1 MLSLRP
7 HSKAMRFLYPNMLWG
22 LLALLVPILIHLFNF
37 RRHKLVYF
45 SNTAVLRSIQQENAK
60 TRKLK
65 YLVTLLLRC
74 LFIAALVLAFAFP
87 YRPEKQLNVNAAD
100 NLIGIYIDNSMS
112 MKGQSQRTTL
122 IEDAR
127 QSTRDLVH
135 KLNPSNRYLL
145 MTNSFEIQNE
155 YPMNQE
161 EMLDQLD
168 RMNPDGVPVPM
179 GEVID
184 RFGMLAKQH
193 GFSSSTLFVYSDFQ
207 QNTFDLSAAKA
218 DSTMQVVVV
227 PMLPEFKTNLFIDSV
242 WLASPIVQAGL
253 TNELIVR
260 VVNQGDKEVKGLPVN
275 FTMNGTMAA
284 STTVD
289 LEKNGMA
296 ELMMQFVVENN
307 GEQRCSV
314 SLMDHPITFDDNY
327 NFVLSVKPSLSVV
340 ELGSEESNCG
350 LLFEDD
356 EQFRYTLMEPSRFDL
371 GAIAQ
376 AQLLIVNETATMNE
390 TLQQTLLDAVSEGT
404 SLMVFPSIDNPK
416 NNAYLYQKLGLTLME
431 IDTNSTAVEDLA
443 LQHAF
448 FNDMILDLPQHP
460 DLPKV
465 KRHIRLKTNG
475 IATSLLT
482 MQNADPFL
490 LMETVGKG
498 QAFVMATALDAHWSD
513 LADNALFVPM
523 MVKMAFMGGKMGR
536 LSYTIGTDK
545 ILVLS
550 DLNLEGDRQILFANA
565 DRTFE
570 LMPASEVRNGKV
582 YLYLND
588 NLPEAGFY
596 DLLVNDTLNRVTAW
610 NESRIESKMAFAD
623 RDDIEP
629 QFKKAG
635 FNVAAVLDTSD
646 FATADLVEAMAHQSS
661 QWKLFALIAL
671 LALLGEIA
679 VLRFWK

>member
-1 MLSLRP
+1 M
-7 HSKAMRFLYPNMLWG
+7 
-22 LLALLVPILIHLFNF
+22 
-37 RRHKLVYF
+37 VYF
-45 SNTAVLRSIQQENAK
+45 SNTAVLRNIQQENAK

-87 YRPEKQLNVNAAD
+87 YHPEKQLNVNTSD

-127 QSTRDLVH
+127 QSARDLVH

-168 RMNPDGVPVPM
+168 RMNPDGTPVPM

-184 RFGMLAKQH
+184 RFEMLAKQH
-193 GFSSSTLFVYSDFQ
+193 GFSTSTLFVYSDFQ
-207 QNTFDLSAAKA
+207 QNTFDLSSAKA
-218 DSTMQVVVV
+218 DTAMQIVVV
-227 PMLPEFKTNLFIDSV
+227 PMLPEFTSNIYVDSV
-242 WLASPIVQAGL
+242 WLASPIVQMGL
-253 TNELIVR
+253 TNDLMVR

-275 FTMNGTMAA
+275 FTMNGATVA

-289 LEKNGMA
+289 LEKNGTA
-296 ELMMQFVVENN
+296 EVAMQFVTESN
-307 GEQRCSV
+307 GMQRCSV
-314 SLMDHPITFDDNY
+314 SLMDYPITFDDVY
-327 NFVLSVKPSLSVV
+327 DFVISAKPSLSIV
-340 ELGSEESNCG
+340 ELGSEFSSCS

-371 GAIAQ
+371 GTISQ
-376 AQLLIVNETATMNE
+376 AQLLIVNESAAMNE
-390 TLQQTLLDAVSEGT
+390 TLQQTLLDAVSEGA
-404 SLMVFPSIDNPK
+404 SLMVFPSMDDPK

-431 IDTNSTAVEDLA
+431 TDTNSTSVEDLA

-448 FNDMILDLPQHP
+448 FGDMILDLPQHP

-465 KRHIRLKTNG
+465 KQHIRLKSNS
-475 IATSLLT
+475 IASPLLT
-482 MQNADPFL
+482 LQNADPFL

-498 QAFVMATALDAHWSD
+498 QAFVMATALNPEWSD
-513 LADNALFVPM
+513 LSDNALFVPM
-523 MVKMAFMGGKMGR
+523 MVKAAFMGGKMGR

-545 ILVLS
+545 MLVLN
-550 DLNLEGDRQILFANA
+550 DLNLEGDRQFLFANA
-565 DRTFE
+565 DRSFE
-570 LMPASEVRNGKV
+570 LMPASEIRNGKV

-588 NLPEAGFY
+588 NLPSAGFY

-610 NESRIESKMAFAD
+610 NESRIESKMVFAD
-623 RDDIEP
+623 RHDIEP

>member
-1 MLSLRP
+1 M
-7 HSKAMRFLYPNMLWG
+7 HFLYPNMLWG
-22 LLALLVPILIHLFNF
+22 LFALLIPILIHLFNF

-87 YRPEKQLNVNAAD
+87 YHPEKQLNVNAEN
-100 NLIGIYIDNSMS
+100 NLVGIYIDNSMS
-112 MKGQSQRTTL
+112 MKGQSQRTTM

-127 QSTRDLVH
+127 QSARDLVH

-168 RMNPDGVPVPM
+168 RMNPDGAPALM

-184 RFGMLAKQH
+184 RFEMLGKQD
-193 GFSSSTLFVYSDFQ
+193 GFETSTLFVYSDFQ
-207 QNTFDLSAAKA
+207 TSTFDLSAAKA
-218 DSTMQVVVV
+218 DTTMQVVVV
-227 PMLPEFKTNLFIDSV
+227 PMVPEFTTNLYIDSV
-242 WLASPIVQAGL
+242 WLASPIVQSGL
-253 TNELIVR
+253 TNDLMVR
-260 VVNQGDKEVKGLPVN
+260 VINQGDKEVKGLPVN
-275 FTMNGTMAA
+275 FTMNGNMAA

-289 LEKNGMA
+289 LEKNGTA
-296 ELMMQFVVENN
+296 ELTMQFVVERN
-307 GEQRCSV
+307 GEQQCNV

-340 ELGSEESNCG
+340 ELGSEMSDCAMI
-350 LLFEDD
+350 FEDD
-356 EQFRYTLMEPSRFDL
+356 EQFKYTLMEPSRFDL
-371 GAIAQ
+371 ATIAQ
-376 AQLLIVNETATMNE
+376 AQLLIVNETAKLNE
-390 TLQQTLLDAVSEGT
+390 TLQQTLLDAVSEGA
-404 SLMVFPSIDNPK
+404 SLMVFPSIDDPK
-416 NNAYLYQKLGLTLME
+416 SNGYLYRKLGLTLME
-431 IDTNSTAVEDLA
+431 ADTNATAVEDLA
-443 LQHAF
+443 LHHAF
-448 FNDMILDLPQHP
+448 FNDMILDMPQHA

-465 KRHIRLKTNG
+465 KRHLRLRSNG
-475 IATSLLT
+475 VPTPLLT
-482 MQNADPFL
+482 LKNGDPL
-490 LMETVGKG
+490 LLSKTEGKG
-498 QAFVMATALDAHWSD
+498 QAFVMATGLGPKWSD
-513 LADNALFVPM
+513 FADNGLFVPT
-523 MVKMAFMGGKMGR
+523 MVKAAFMGGKMGR
-536 LSYTIGTDK
+536 LSYTIGIDK
-545 ILVLS
+545 MLVLNDMS
-550 DLNLEGDRQILFANA
+550 LEGDRQILFANE
-565 DRTFE
+565 DRSFE

-588 NLPEAGFY
+588 NLPAAGFY
-596 DLLVNDTLNRVTAW
+596 NLLVNDTLNRVTAW
-610 NESRIESKMAFAD
+610 NESRVESKMVFAE

-629 QFKKAG
+629 QFKMAG
-635 FNVAAVLDTSD
+635 FNVAAVFDTSD

-671 LALLGEIA
+671 LALLGEIL

>member
-1 MLSLRP
+1 M
-7 HSKAMRFLYPNMLWG
+7 HFLYPNMLWG
-22 LLALLVPILIHLFNF
+22 LLALLIPIIIHLFNF

-87 YRPEKQLNVNAAD
+87 YRPEKQLNVNAENA
-100 NLIGIYIDNSMS
+100 LGGIYSDNSMS

-127 QSTRDLVH
+127 QSARDLVH

-168 RMNPDGVPVPM
+168 RMNPDGAPVPM
-179 GEVID
+179 GEVMD
-184 RFGMLAKQH
+184 RFGMLSKQH
-193 GFSSSTLFVYSDFQ
+193 GFLTSTLFVYSDFQ

-218 DSTMQVVVV
+218 DTAMQVVVV
-227 PMLPEFKTNLFIDSV
+227 PMLPEFTSNIYVDSV
-242 WLASPIVQAGL
+242 WLASPIVQMGL
-253 TNELIVR
+253 TNDLMVR
-260 VVNQGDKEVKGLPVN
+260 IVNQGDKEAKGLPVN
-275 FTMNGTMAA
+275 FTMNGTTVA

-289 LEKNGMA
+289 LEKNGTA
-296 ELMMQFVVENN
+296 EVAMQFVTESN
-307 GEQRCSV
+307 GTQRCGV
-314 SLMDHPITFDDNY
+314 SLMDHPITFDDAY
-327 NFVLSVKPSLSVV
+327 DFVISAKPSLSVV
-340 ELGSEESNCG
+340 ELGSEASSCS

-356 EQFRYTLMEPSRFDL
+356 EQFHYTLMEPSRFDL
-371 GAIAQ
+371 GTIAQ
-376 AQLLIVNETATMNE
+376 AQLLIVNETAKLNE
-390 TLQQTLLDAVSEGT
+390 TLQQTLLDAVFEGA
-404 SLMVFPSIDNPK
+404 SLMVFPSVDDPK
-416 NNAYLYQKLGLTLME
+416 NNRYLYERLGLALME
-431 IDTNSTAVEDLA
+431 VDTNSTAVEDFA

-448 FNDMILDLPQHP
+448 FSDMILDLPQHP

-465 KRHIRLKTNG
+465 KQHIRLRTNG
-475 IATSLLT
+475 IATPLLT

-498 QAFVMATALDAHWSD
+498 QAFVMSTALDARWSD
-513 LADNALFVPM
+513 LSDNALFVPM

-545 ILVLS
+545 MLVLS
-550 DLNLEGDRQILFANA
+550 DLNLEGDRKFLFTNT

-588 NLPEAGFY
+588 NLPAAGFY

-623 RDDIEP
+623 RNNIEP

-635 FNVAAVLDTSD
+635 FNVVAVLDTSD

>member
-1 MLSLRP
+1 M
-7 HSKAMRFLYPNMLWG
+7 HFLYPNMLWG
-22 LLALLVPILIHLFNF
+22 LLALAIPIAVHLFNF

-65 YLVTLLLRC
+65 YLFTLLLRC
-74 LFIAALVLAFAFP
+74 LFVAALVLAFAFP
-87 YRPEKQLNVNAAD
+87 YKPEKQLNVNAEN
-100 NLIGIYIDNSMS
+100 NLVGIYIDNSMS
-112 MKGQSQRTTL
+112 MKGQSERTTL

-127 QSTRDLVH
+127 QSARDLVH

-168 RMNPDGVPVPM
+168 RMNPDGAPVPM

-184 RFGMLAKQH
+184 RFEMLRKMH
-193 GFSSSTLFVYSDFQ
+193 DFTTSTLFVYSDFQ
-207 QNTFDLSAAKA
+207 ENTFDLSAVKA
-218 DSTMQVVVV
+218 DTTMQVVVV
-227 PMLPEFKTNLFIDSV
+227 PMIPEFRTNLYIDSV

-253 TNELIVR
+253 TNELMVR

-275 FTMNGTMAA
+275 FTMNGAMAA

-289 LEKNGMA
+289 LEKNCMA
-296 ELMMQFVVENN
+296 EIEMQFVVDGN

-314 SLMDHPITFDDNY
+314 SLMDHPITFDDEY
-327 NFVLSVKPSLSVV
+327 DFVLSVKPSLSVV
-340 ELGSEESNCG
+340 ELGTEKSNCA
-350 LLFEDD
+350 LIFEDD
-356 EQFRYTLMEPSRFDL
+356 EQFHYTLMEPSRFDL
-371 GAIAQ
+371 GTLAK
-376 AQLLIVNETATMNE
+376 AQLLIVNETAKLNE
-390 TLQQTLLDAVSEGT
+390 TLQQTLLDAVSEGA
-404 SLMVFPSIDNPK
+404 SLIVFPSLDNPK
-416 NNAYLYQKLGLTLME
+416 NNSYLYEKLGLQLIE
-431 IDTNSTAVEDLA
+431 ADTNQTTVEDLA

-448 FNDMILDLPQHP
+448 FSDMILDLPQLP

-465 KRHIRLKTNG
+465 KQHIRLKSNG
-475 IATSLLT
+475 IPTSLLT
-482 MQNADPFL
+482 LQNGAPL
-490 LMETVGKG
+490 LLSEQVGKG
-498 QAFVMATALDAHWSD
+498 QAFVMATTLAPKWSD

-523 MVKMAFMGGKMGR
+523 MVKMAFLGGKMDR
-536 LSYTIGTDK
+536 ISYTIGTDK
-545 ILVLS
+545 MLVLN
-550 DLNLEGDRQILFANA
+550 DMNLESDHRFLFANEN
-565 DRTFE
+565 RSFE
-570 LMPASEVRNGKV
+570 MMPASDIRKGKV
-582 YLYLND
+582 HLYLND
-588 NLPEAGFY
+588 NLPGAGFY
-596 DLLVNDTLNRVTAW
+596 DLLVNDTVNRVTAW
-610 NESRIESKMAFAD
+610 NESREESKMDFAD
-623 RDDIEP
+623 RNAIEP

-661 QWKLFALIAL
+661 QWKWFALIAL

>member
-1 MLSLRP
+1 
-7 HSKAMRFLYPNMLWG
+7 MRFLYPNMLWG
-22 LLALLVPILIHLFNF
+22 LFALLIPIAVHLFNF

-87 YRPEKQLNVNAAD
+87 YHPEKQLNINTENHLV
-100 NLIGIYIDNSMS
+100 GIYIDNSMS

-122 IEDAR
+122 LEDAR
-127 QSTRDLVH
+127 QSARDLVH
-135 KLNPSNRYLL
+135 QLSPSSRYLL

-168 RMNPDGVPVPM
+168 RMNPDGVPAPM

-184 RFGMLAKQH
+184 RFEMLGKQH
-193 GFSSSTLFVYSDFQ
+193 GFTTSTLFVYSDFQ
-207 QNTFDLSAAKA
+207 ENTFELSAAKA
-218 DSTMQVVVV
+218 DTALQVVVV
-227 PMLPEFKTNLFIDSV
+227 PMVPEFKTNLYIDSV

-253 TNELIVR
+253 TNDLMVR
-260 VVNQGDKEVKGLPVN
+260 VVNQGDKEVKGLPIN
-275 FTMNGTMAA
+275 FTMNGAMAA

-289 LEKNGMA
+289 LEKNGTT
-296 ELMMQFVVENN
+296 ELSMQFVVENN
-307 GEQRCSV
+307 GEQKCSV
-314 SLMDHPITFDDNY
+314 LLMDHPITFDDSY

-340 ELGSEESNCG
+340 ELGTEPSNCA

-356 EQFRYTLMEPSRFDL
+356 EQFHYTLMEPSRFDL
-371 GAIAQ
+371 GSIGQ
-376 AQLLIVNETATMNE
+376 AQLLIVNETAKLNE
-390 TLQQTLLDAVSEGT
+390 TLQQTLLDAVSEGA
-404 SLMVFPSIDNPK
+404 SLMLFPSVDDPK
-416 NNAYLYQKLGLTLME
+416 NNSYLYQKLGLTLVE
-431 IDTNSTAVEDLA
+431 ADTNTTAMEDLA
-443 LQHAF
+443 LQHDF
-448 FNDMILDLPQHP
+448 FRDMILDMPQYP

-465 KRHIRLKTNG
+465 KQHIRLKSNG
-475 IATSLLT
+475 VPTPLLT
-482 MQNADPFL
+482 LKNGDPL
-490 LMETVGKG
+490 LLSETMGKG
-498 QAFVMATALDAHWSD
+498 QAFVMATALSPSWSD
-513 LADNALFVPM
+513 FADNALFVPT
-523 MVKMAFMGGKMGR
+523 MVKAAFMGGKMGR
-536 LSYTIGTDK
+536 LSYIIGMDK
-545 ILVLS
+545 MLVLN
-550 DLNLEGDRQILFANA
+550 DMNLEGDRQFLFANE
-565 DRTFE
+565 DRSFE
-570 LMPASEVRNGKV
+570 LMPSSEIRNSKV

-588 NLPEAGFY
+588 NLPAAGFY
-596 DLLVNDTLNRVTAW
+596 DLLVNDTVNRVTAW
-610 NESRIESKMAFAD
+610 NESRVESKMVFVD
-623 RDDIEP
+623 RDAIEP

-646 FATADLVEAMAHQSS
+646 FVTADLVEAMAHQSS

>member
-1 MLSLRP
+1 
-7 HSKAMRFLYPNMLWG
+7 MRFLYPNMLLG
-22 LLALLVPILIHLFNF
+22 LFALLIPILIHLFNF

-87 YRPEKQLNVNAAD
+87 YHPENQLNVNTAES
-100 NLIGIYIDNSMS
+100 LVGIYIDNSMS

-122 IEDAR
+122 LEDAR
-127 QSTRDLVH
+127 QSARDLVH

-168 RMNPDGVPVPM
+168 RMNPDGAPVPM

-184 RFGMLAKQH
+184 RFEMLSKQH
-193 GFSSSTLFVYSDFQ
+193 GFATSTLFVYSDFQ
-207 QNTFDLSAAKA
+207 ENTFDLSAAKA
-218 DSTMQVVVV
+218 DTAMQVVVV
-227 PMLPEFKTNLFIDSV
+227 PMIPEFKTNLYIDSV
-242 WLASPIVQAGL
+242 WLASPIVQVGL
-253 TNELIVR
+253 TNDLMVR
-260 VVNQGDKEVKGLPVN
+260 VVNQGDKEVKSLPVN
-275 FTMNGTMAA
+275 FTMNGAMAA

-289 LEKNGMA
+289 LEKNGTA
-296 ELMMQFVVENN
+296 ELTMQFVVENN
-307 GEQRCSV
+307 GDQRCSV
-314 SLMDHPITFDDNY
+314 SLTDHPITFDDSY
-327 NFVLSVKPSLSVV
+327 HFVLSVKPCLSVV
-340 ELGSEESNCG
+340 ELGAVESDCA

-371 GAIAQ
+371 GTIAQ
-376 AQLLIVNETATMNE
+376 AQLLIVNETAKLNE
-390 TLQQTLLDAVSEGT
+390 TLQQTLLDAVSEGA
-404 SLMVFPSIDNPK
+404 SLMVFPSLDDSK
-416 NNAYLYQKLGLTLME
+416 NNSYLYQKLGLTVVE
-431 IDTNSTAVEDLA
+431 VDTNTTSVEDLA
-443 LQHAF
+443 VQHAF
-448 FNDMILDLPQHP
+448 FRDMILDMPQHP

-465 KRHIRLKTNG
+465 KQHIRWKFNG
-475 IATSLLT
+475 IPTSLLSLK
-482 MQNADPFL
+482 NGDPL
-490 LMETVGKG
+490 LLSATVGKG
-498 QAFVMATALDAHWSD
+498 QAFVMATALSSDWSD
-513 LADNALFVPM
+513 FTDNAIFVPM
-523 MVKMAFMGGKMGR
+523 MVKMVFMGGKMGR
-536 LSYTIGTDK
+536 LSYTIGMDK
-545 ILVLS
+545 MLVLN
-550 DLNLEGDRQILFANA
+550 DMNLEGDSKYLFASE
-565 DRTFE
+565 DRSFE

-588 NLPEAGFY
+588 NLPAAGFY
-596 DLLVNDTLNRVTAW
+596 DLLVNDTMNRVTAW
-610 NESRIESKMAFAD
+610 NESRVESKMLFAD

-629 QFKKAG
+629 RFKKAG
-635 FNVAAVLDTSD
+635 FNVAAVLNTSD

>member
-1 MLSLRP
+1 
-7 HSKAMRFLYPNMLWG
+7 MRFLYPNMLWG
-22 LLALLVPILIHLFNF
+22 LLALLIPIIIHLFNF

-87 YRPEKQLNVNAAD
+87 YRPEKQLNVNAENA
-100 NLIGIYIDNSMS
+100 LVGIYIDNSMS

-127 QSTRDLVH
+127 QSARDLVH

-168 RMNPDGVPVPM
+168 RMNPDGAPVLM

-184 RFGMLAKQH
+184 RFEMLCKQH
-193 GFSSSTLFVYSDFQ
+193 GFANSTLFVYSDFQ
-207 QNTFDLSAAKA
+207 SNTFDLSAAKA
-218 DSTMQVVVV
+218 DTALQVVMV
-227 PMLPEFKTNLFIDSV
+227 PMLPEFKTNLYIDSV
-242 WLASPIVQAGL
+242 WLASPIVQSGL
-253 TNELIVR
+253 TNELMVR
-260 VVNQGDKEVKGLPVN
+260 VVNQGDKEVKGMPIN
-275 FTMNGTMAA
+275 FTMNNAMAA

-289 LEKNGMA
+289 LEKNGTA
-296 ELMMQFVVENN
+296 EVEMQFVVEDS
-307 GEQRCSV
+307 GEQRCSA
-314 SLMDHPITFDDNY
+314 SLTDHPITFDDSY
-327 NFVLSVKPSLSVV
+327 HFVLSVKPSLSVV
-340 ELGSEESNCG
+340 ELGDQPSSSAM
-350 LLFEDD
+350 LFDD
-356 EQFRYTLMEPSRFDL
+356 EQFHYTLMEPSRFDL
-371 GAIAQ
+371 TTIAQ
-376 AQLLIVNETATMNE
+376 AQLLIVNESAVMNE
-390 TLQQTLLDAVSEGT
+390 TLQQALLDAVSDGA
-404 SLMVFPSIDNPK
+404 SLVVFPSMDDPQ
-416 NNAYLYQKLGLTLME
+416 NNRYLYNKLGLTLME
-431 IDTNSTAVEDLA
+431 VDTNATSVEDLA

-460 DLPKV
+460 DFPKV
-465 KRHIRLKTNG
+465 KHHVRLKTNG
-475 IATSLLT
+475 LATSLLT
-482 MQNADPFL
+482 LQNSDPM
-490 LMETVGKG
+490 LMMTSVGKG
-498 QAFVMATALDAHWSD
+498 QAFVMATALDPKWSD

-523 MVKMAFMGGKMGR
+523 MVKMAFMGGKMDK
-536 LSYTIGTDK
+536 LAYTIGQDK

-550 DLNLEGDRQILFANA
+550 DISQEGDRQYLFANS
-565 DRTFE
+565 DRSFE

-588 NLPEAGFY
+588 NLPSAGFY
-596 DLLVNDTLNRVTAW
+596 DLLINDTLNRVTAW
-610 NESRIESKMAFAD
+610 NESRVESKMDFVDSEEANKAFG
-623 RDDIEP
+623 
-629 QFKKAG
+629 KAG
-635 FNVAAVLDTSD
+635 FDVAAVLDTSD
-646 FATADLVEAMAHQSS
+646 FATADLVEAMAHQSM

-671 LALLGEIA
+671 LALIGEIA

>member
-1 MLSLRP
+1 
-7 HSKAMRFLYPNMLWG
+7 MRFLYPNMLWG
-22 LLALLVPILIHLFNF
+22 LFALLIPILIHLFNF

-45 SNTAVLRSIQQENAK
+45 SNTAVLRNIQQENAK

-87 YRPEKQLNVNAAD
+87 YQPEKQLNVNASD
-100 NLIGIYIDNSMS
+100 NLIGVYIDNSMS

-127 QSTRDLVH
+127 QSARDLVH

-168 RMNPDGVPVPM
+168 RMNTDGAPVQM
-179 GEVID
+179 GEVMD
-184 RFGMLAKQH
+184 RFEMLAKQH
-193 GFSSSTLFVYSDFQ
+193 GFSTSTLFVYSDFQ
-207 QNTFDLSAAKA
+207 ENTFDLTAAKA
-218 DSTMQVVVV
+218 DTTMQVVVV
-227 PMLPEFKTNLFIDSV
+227 PMLPEFTSNIYIDSV
-242 WLASPIVQAGL
+242 WLASPIVQVGL
-253 TNELIVR
+253 TNDLMVR

-289 LEKNGMA
+289 LEKNGSA
-296 ELMMQFVVENN
+296 EIGMQFVVESN

-314 SLMDHPITFDDNY
+314 SLMDHPITFDDAY
-327 NFVLSVKPSLSVV
+327 DFVISVKPSLSVI
-340 ELGSEESNCG
+340 ELGMESSACS
-350 LLFEDD
+350 LLFDDD
-356 EQFRYTLMEPSRFDL
+356 EQFKYALMEPSRFDL
-371 GAIAQ
+371 GAIAK
-376 AQLLIVNETATMNE
+376 AQLLIVNETAVMNE
-390 TLQQTLLDAVSEGT
+390 TLQQTLLDAVSEGA
-404 SLMVFPSIDNPK
+404 SLMVFPSVDDPK
-416 NNAYLYQKLGLTLME
+416 NNRYLYGKLGLTLME
-431 IDTNSTAVEDLA
+431 ADTNSTSVEDLA

-448 FNDMILDLPQHP
+448 FSDMILDLPLHP

-465 KRHIRLKTNG
+465 KQHIRLKTNG
-475 IATSLLT
+475 LATPLLT
-482 MQNADPFL
+482 LQNADPL
-490 LMETVGKG
+490 LMMETVGKG
-498 QAFVMATALDAHWSD
+498 QAFVMATALSPIWSD
-513 LADNALFVPM
+513 LADNAIFVPM
-523 MVKMAFMGGKMGR
+523 MVKMAFMGGKMDKM
-536 LSYTIGTDK
+536 SYTIGMDK
-545 ILVLS
+545 MLVLS
-550 DLNLEGDRQILFANA
+550 DLNLEGDRRFLFSNA
-565 DRTFE
+565 ERTFE

-588 NLPEAGFY
+588 NLPESGFY

-610 NESRIESKMAFAD
+610 NESRIESKMVFAD
-623 RDDIEP
+623 RNDIEP

>member
-1 MLSLRP
+1 
-7 HSKAMRFLYPNMLWG
+7 MLWG
-22 LLALLVPILIHLFNF
+22 LLALLIPIIIHLFNF

-87 YRPEKQLNVNAAD
+87 YRPEKQLNVNTAES
-100 NLIGIYIDNSMS
+100 LVGIYIDNSMS
-112 MKGQSQRTTL
+112 MKGQSQRTTM

-127 QSTRDLVH
+127 QSARDLVH

-145 MTNSFEIQNE
+145 MTNSFEVQNE

-168 RMNPDGVPVPM
+168 RMNPDGAPVPM
-179 GEVID
+179 GEVME
-184 RFGMLAKQH
+184 RFEMLRKQH
-193 GFSSSTLFVYSDFQ
+193 GFTASTLFVYSDFQ
-207 QNTFDLSAAKA
+207 SNTFDLSAAKA
-218 DSTMQVVVV
+218 DTTMQVVVV
-227 PMLPEFKTNLFIDSV
+227 PMTPEFKTNLYIDSV

-253 TNELIVR
+253 TNDLMVR
-260 VVNQGDKEVKGLPVN
+260 VVNQGDKEVKGLPIN
-275 FTMNGTMAA
+275 FTMNGAMAA

-289 LEKNGMA
+289 LEKNGAA
-296 ELMMQFVVENN
+296 EVEMQFVVENN
-307 GEQRCSV
+307 GDQRCFV
-314 SLMDHPITFDDNY
+314 ALNDHPITFDDTY

-340 ELGSEESNCG
+340 ELGSQRSSCA

-356 EQFRYTLMEPSRFDL
+356 EQFHYTLMEPSRFDMA
-371 GAIAQ
+371 AIAQ
-376 AQLLIVNETATMNE
+376 AQLLIVNESAVMNE
-390 TLQQTLLDAVSEGT
+390 TLQQTLLDAVSEGA
-404 SLMVFPSIDNPK
+404 SLMVFPSTDDPK
-416 NNAYLYQKLGLTLME
+416 NNSYLYNKLGITLME
-431 IDTNSTAVEDLA
+431 IDTNNTAAEDLA
-443 LQHAF
+443 QQHAF

-465 KRHIRLKTNG
+465 KQHVRMRPNG
-475 IATSLLT
+475 LATPLLT
-482 MQNADPFL
+482 MQNGDPM
-490 LMETVGKG
+490 LMMESVGKG
-498 QAFVMATALDAHWSD
+498 QAFVMATALDAEWSN
-513 LADNALFVPM
+513 LSNNAIFVPM
-523 MVKMAFMGGKMGR
+523 MVKMAFMGGKMDK
-536 LSYTIGTDK
+536 LSYTIGQDK
-545 ILVLS
+545 MLVLS
-550 DLNLEGDRQILFANA
+550 DMNLEGDHHFLIANT
-565 DRTFE
+565 DRSFE

-588 NLPEAGFY
+588 NLPLAGFY
-596 DLLVNDTLNRVTAW
+596 DLLVNDTINRVTAW
-610 NESRIESKMAFAD
+610 NESRVESKMDFAE
-623 RDDIEP
+623 RDAIEP
-629 QFKKAG
+629 VFARAG
-635 FNVAAVLDTSD
+635 FDVAAVLDTSD

>member
-1 MLSLRP
+1 
-7 HSKAMRFLYPNMLWG
+7 MRFLYPNMLWG
-22 LLALLVPILIHLFNF
+22 LFALLIPILIHLFNF

-100 NLIGIYIDNSMS
+100 NLIGVYIDNSMS

-122 IEDAR
+122 MEDAR
-127 QSTRDLVH
+127 QSARDLVH
-135 KLNPSNRYLL
+135 KLSPSNRYLL

-168 RMNPDGVPVPM
+168 RMNTEGTPVLM
-179 GEVID
+179 GEVVD
-184 RFGMLAKQH
+184 RFEMLSKQH
-193 GFSSSTLFVYSDFQ
+193 GFATSTLFVYSDFQ

-218 DSTMQVVVV
+218 DTTMQVVVV
-227 PMLPEFKTNLFIDSV
+227 PMIPEFTSNLYIDSV
-242 WLASPIVQAGL
+242 WLASPIVQTGL
-253 TNELIVR
+253 TNDLMVR

-275 FTMNGTMAA
+275 FTMNSAMAA

-289 LEKNGMA
+289 LEKNGA
-296 ELMMQFVVENN
+296 TEVEMQFVVENN
-307 GEQRCSV
+307 GDQRCSV
-314 SLMDHPITFDDNY
+314 SLMDHPIVFDDSY
-327 NFVLSVKPSLSVV
+327 DFVLSVKPSLSVV
-340 ELGSEESNCG
+340 ELGTASTSCA
-350 LLFEDD
+350 LLFDDD
-356 EQFRYTLMEPSRFDL
+356 EQFRYTRMEPSRFDL
-371 GAIAQ
+371 GIIAQ
-376 AQLLIVNETATMNE
+376 AQLLIVNETAVMNE
-390 TLQQTLLDAVSEGT
+390 TLQQTLLDAVAEGA
-404 SLMVFPSIDNPK
+404 SLMVFPSVDDPK
-416 NNAYLYQKLGLTLME
+416 NNRYLYGKLGLTLME
-431 IDTNSTAVEDLA
+431 ADTNATAVEDLA
-443 LQHAF
+443 MQHVF
-448 FNDMILDLPQHP
+448 FSDMILDLPRHP

-465 KRHIRLKTNG
+465 KRHVRLKSNG
-475 IATSLLT
+475 VPISLLT
-482 MQNADPFL
+482 LQNGDPM
-490 LMETVGKG
+490 LMMESVGKG
-498 QAFVMATALDAHWSD
+498 QAFVITTALDTQWSD
-513 LADNALFVPM
+513 LANNALFVPM
-523 MVKMAFMGGKMGR
+523 MVKMAFMGGQLDR
-536 LSYTIGTDK
+536 ISYTIGRDK
-545 ILVLS
+545 MLVLS
-550 DLNLEGDRQILFANA
+550 DMNLEGDHHFLFANA
-565 DRTFE
+565 DRSFVQ
-570 LMPASEVRNGKV
+570 MPASEVRNGKV

-588 NLPEAGFY
+588 NLPTAGFY
-596 DLLVNDTLNRVTAW
+596 DLLVNDTVNRVTAW
-610 NESRIESKMAFAD
+610 NESRVESRMVFAD

-635 FNVAAVLDTSD
+635 FDVAAVLDTSD

>member
-1 MLSLRP
+1 
-7 HSKAMRFLYPNMLWG
+7 MLWG
-22 LLALLVPILIHLFNF
+22 LLALLIPILIHLFNF

-87 YRPEKQLNVNAAD
+87 YHPEKQLNVNTE
-100 NLIGIYIDNSMS
+100 NTLVGIYIDNSMS

-127 QSTRDLVH
+127 QSARDLVH

-168 RMNPDGVPVPM
+168 RMNPDGAPVLM

-184 RFGMLAKQH
+184 RFEMLCKQH
-193 GFSSSTLFVYSDFQ
+193 GFATSTLFVYSDFQ
-207 QNTFDLSAAKA
+207 SNTFDLSAAKA
-218 DSTMQVVVV
+218 DTALQVVMV
-227 PMLPEFKTNLFIDSV
+227 PMVPEFKTNLYIDSV
-242 WLASPIVQAGL
+242 WLASPIVQSGL
-253 TNELIVR
+253 TNELMVR
-260 VVNQGDKEVKGLPVN
+260 VVNQGDKEVKGMPIN
-275 FTMNGTMAA
+275 FTMNNAMSA

-289 LEKNGMA
+289 LEKNGTA
-296 ELMMQFVVENN
+296 EVEMQFVVEDS
-307 GEQRCSV
+307 GEQRCSA
-314 SLMDHPITFDDNY
+314 SLTDHPITFDDSY
-327 NFVLSVKPSLSVV
+327 HFVLSVKPSLSVV
-340 ELGSEESNCG
+340 ELGNQPSSSAM
-350 LLFEDD
+350 LFDD
-356 EQFRYTLMEPSRFDL
+356 EQFHYTLMEPSRFDL
-371 GAIAQ
+371 TTIAQ
-376 AQLLIVNETATMNE
+376 AQLLIVNESAVINE
-390 TLQQTLLDAVSEGT
+390 TLQQALLDAVSDGA
-404 SLMVFPSIDNPK
+404 SLVVFPSLDDPQ
-416 NNAYLYQKLGLTLME
+416 NNRYLYNKLGLTLME
-431 IDTNSTAVEDLA
+431 VDTNATSVEDLA

-460 DLPKV
+460 DFPKV
-465 KRHIRLKTNG
+465 KRHVRLKTNG
-475 IATSLLT
+475 MATALLT
-482 MQNADPFL
+482 LQNSDPM
-490 LMETVGKG
+490 LMMTSVGKG
-498 QAFVMATALDAHWSD
+498 QAFVMATALDSKWSD

-523 MVKMAFMGGKMGR
+523 MVKMAFMGGKMDK
-536 LSYTIGTDK
+536 LAYTIGQDK

-550 DLNLEGDRQILFANA
+550 DISQEGDRQYLFANS
-565 DRTFE
+565 DRSFE

-588 NLPEAGFY
+588 NLPSAGFY
-596 DLLVNDTLNRVTAW
+596 DLLINDTLNRVTAW
-610 NESRIESKMAFAD
+610 NESRVESKMDFVDSEEANKAFG
-623 RDDIEP
+623 
-629 QFKKAG
+629 KAG
-635 FNVAAVLDTSD
+635 FDVAAVLDTSD
-646 FATADLVEAMAHQSS
+646 FATADLVEAMAHQST

-671 LALLGEIA
+671 LALIGEIA

>member
-1 MLSLRP
+1 
-7 HSKAMRFLYPNMLWG
+7 MRFLYPNMLWG
-22 LLALLVPILIHLFNF
+22 LLALLIPIIIHLFNF

-45 SNTAVLRSIQQENAK
+45 SNTAVLRNIQQENAK

-65 YLVTLLLRC
+65 YLVTLLFRC

-87 YRPEKQLNVNAAD
+87 YRPEKQLNVNAEN
-100 NLIGIYIDNSMS
+100 NLVGIYIDNSMS

-127 QSTRDLVH
+127 QSARDLVH

-168 RMNPDGVPVPM
+168 RMNTEGAPVPM

-184 RFGMLAKQH
+184 RFEMLCKQH
-193 GFSSSTLFVYSDFQ
+193 SFQSSTMFVYSDFQ
-207 QNTFDLSAAKA
+207 KNTFDLTAAKA
-218 DSTMQVVVV
+218 DTTMQVVVV
-227 PMLPEFKTNLFIDSV
+227 PMLPEFTSNIYIDSV
-242 WLASPIVQAGL
+242 WLASPIVQVGL
-253 TNELIVR
+253 TNDLMVR
-260 VVNQGDKEVKGLPVN
+260 IVNQGDKEAKGLPVN
-275 FTMNGTMAA
+275 FTMNGVMAA

-289 LEKNGMA
+289 LEKNGTV
-296 ELMMQFVVENN
+296 EIEMQFVVESN

-314 SLMDHPITFDDNY
+314 SLMDHPITFDDAY
-327 NFVLSVKPSLSVV
+327 DFVISVKPSLSVI
-340 ELGSEESNCG
+340 ELGAESSACS
-350 LLFEDD
+350 LLFDDD
-356 EQFRYTLMEPSRFDL
+356 EQFKYALMEPSRFDL
-371 GAIAQ
+371 ASIAQ
-376 AQLLIVNETATMNE
+376 AQLLIVNETAVMNE
-390 TLQQTLLDAVSEGT
+390 TLQQTLLDAVSEGA
-404 SLMVFPSIDNPK
+404 SLMVFPSVDDPK
-416 NNAYLYQKLGLTLME
+416 SNRYLYGKLGLTLME
-431 IDTNSTAVEDLA
+431 ADTNSTSVEDLA

-448 FNDMILDLPQHP
+448 FSDMILDLPQHP

-465 KRHIRLKTNG
+465 KQHIRLKTNG
-475 IATSLLT
+475 LATPLLT
-482 MQNADPFL
+482 LQNADPL
-490 LMETVGKG
+490 LMMETVGKG
-498 QAFVMATALDAHWSD
+498 QAFVMATALSPEWSD

-536 LSYTIGTDK
+536 LSYTIGADK
-545 ILVLS
+545 MLVLS
-550 DLNLEGDRQILFANA
+550 DLNLEGDRRFFFTNP
-565 DRTFE
+565 DRSFE
-570 LMPASEVRNGKV
+570 LMPASELRNGKV

-588 NLPEAGFY
+588 NLPAAGFY

-610 NESRIESKMAFAD
+610 NESRIESKMVFAD
-623 RDDIEP
+623 RNDIEP

-661 QWKLFALIAL
+661 QWKLFALVAL

>member
-1 MLSLRP
+1 MQ
-7 HSKAMRFLYPNMLWG
+7 FLYPSVLWG
-22 LLALLVPILIHLFNF
+22 LFALAIPILIHLFNF

-87 YRPEKQLNVNAAD
+87 YKPEKQLNVNTEN
-100 NLIGIYIDNSMS
+100 NLVGIYIDNSMS
-112 MKGQSQRTTL
+112 MKGQSQRTTML
-122 IEDAR
+122 EDAR
-127 QSTRDLVH
+127 QSARDLVH
-135 KLNPSNRYLL
+135 QLSPSSRYLL

-168 RMNPDGVPVPM
+168 RMNLDGAPVPM
-179 GEVID
+179 GEVMD
-184 RFGMLAKQH
+184 RFEMLSHQH
-193 GFSSSTLFVYSDFQ
+193 GFKTSTLFVYSDFQ
-207 QNTFDLSAAKA
+207 ENTFDLSAAKA
-218 DSTMQVVVV
+218 DTTMQVIVV
-227 PMLPEFKTNLFIDSV
+227 PMMPEFKANLYIDSV

-253 TNELIVR
+253 TNDLMVR

-275 FTMNGTMAA
+275 FTMNGTMTA

-296 ELMMQFVVENN
+296 ELPMQFVVERN
-307 GEQRCSV
+307 GEQKCSV
-314 SLMDHPITFDDNY
+314 SLMDHPIIFDDSY

-340 ELGSEESNCG
+340 ELGTEPSNCA
-350 LLFEDD
+350 LVFEDD
-356 EQFRYTLMEPSRFDL
+356 EQFRYTLMEPSHFDL
-371 GAIAQ
+371 SALAQ
-376 AQLLIVNETATMNE
+376 AQLLIVNETAKMNE
-390 TLQQTLLDAVSEGT
+390 TLQQTLLDIVSEGA
-404 SLMVFPSIDNPK
+404 SLMVFPSVDDPK
-416 NNAYLYQKLGLTLME
+416 NNSYLYQKLGLAMVE
-431 IDTNSTAVEDLA
+431 ADTNTTAVEDLA
-443 LQHAF
+443 MQHAF
-448 FNDMILDLPQHP
+448 FSDMILDMPQHP

-465 KRHIRLKTNG
+465 KQHVRLRSNG
-475 IATSLLT
+475 IPTPLLT
-482 MQNADPFL
+482 LKNGDPL
-490 LMETVGKG
+490 LLSETVGKG
-498 QAFVMATALDAHWSD
+498 QTFVMATALNPEWSNF
-513 LADNALFVPM
+513 ADNALFVPM
-523 MVKMAFMGGKMGR
+523 MVKAAFVGGKMGR

-545 ILVLS
+545 MLVLNDMS
-550 DLNLEGDRQILFANA
+550 LEGDHKILFTNE
-565 DRTFE
+565 DRSFE
-570 LMPASEVRNGKV
+570 LMPASDVRNGKV

-588 NLPEAGFY
+588 NLPAAGFY
-596 DLLVNDTLNRVTAW
+596 DLLVNDTINRVTAW
-610 NESRIESKMAFAD
+610 NESRVESKMVFAD
-623 RDDIEP
+623 RDKIEP

-635 FNVAAVLDTSD
+635 FNVAAVLDTTD